1 MHSTNKPTAP
11 YKSTT
16 TINAPKNKAQIAEFK
31 SELYPISY
39 FAHQIQEIHNMISL
53 PPEKLGSFYL
63 GARYDLD
70 NRTITSEAVN
80 YDSRDLTTHAVCVGM
95 TGSGKTG
102 LCIGL
107 LEEAAIDQVPAIII
121 DPKGDMTNLMLQFEQ
136 LSADEFKPWINPD
149 DASRKGKT
157 VDEYAQSMSELW
169 TNGLGDWG
177 QNRDRIALLKNAVE
191 YTIFTPGSDSGVPI
205 NIMGSFS
212 SPGIDFDSDSEML
225 RERIQGTVAA
235 LLGMV
240 GSKEDPVRSR
250 EGILLSN
257 LFEHYWR
264 NNEDLDLAKLI
275 LGIQKPPMQK
285 LGVFDMDTFFPE
297 KDRFNLAMDFNS
309 LIASPQFQYWLQ
321 GEDLDIDKL
330 YFSPDGK
337 PRHSIIY
344 IAHLSESERMFF
356 VTLLLNSLITWMRKQ
371 SGTTSLR
378 SLIYFDEIF
387 GYFPPTANPPS
398 KKPLLTILKQAR
410 AYGVGA
416 VLVTQNPVDI
426 DYKGLAN
433 AGTWFIGKMQTER
446 DKARVLDG
454 LEGAIA
460 EAGGKALD
468 FNKIIPSLGSRVFL
482 MHNVHEDSPVV
493 YHTRWAMSYLRGPLT
508 RPQVKQLMEGRK
520 ANRLSTSQH
529 LAHRESSPA
538 NKQNLAT
545 ESVRPSLD
553 PSITQK
559 YFAVWKSSTEASREL
574 NTTSQ
579 ISLAYEPNIIAVS
592 KLRFYDQKR
601 DVDQVVSKS
610 LLADSPDEFGRT
622 DWDAALPIDGWEN
635 SLLPEPDHPDNIQ
648 VSYLPI
654 PESANSKKELGRIE
668 KEFADWLYNSQHHTI
683 LEHEKLDLFQET
695 GESAEAFR
703 MRILQQIREERDE
716 DLDELQ
722 EKYEAKFEKLNDRIR
737 KEKQDLEEA
746 QSEVKG
752 RRTEEIVGMAETI
765 FSVFVR
771 RRSRSASSTLTK
783 RRMRQKANKKVEESQ
798 EDLEEL
804 YDDFDDLENELK
816 EKMES
821 ISLKWEDISKDIT
834 EKEIKPRRA
843 DVKVDH
849 VMLAWIPY
857 WTSDK
862 GERVSALR

>member
-1 MHSTNKPTAP
+1 
-11 YKSTT
+11 
-16 TINAPKNKAQIAEFK
+16 
-31 SELYPISY
+31 
-39 FAHQIQEIHNMISL
+39 MITL

-70 NRTITSEAVN
+70 NRAITAEAVN

-121 DPKGDMTNLMLQFEQ
+121 DPKGDMTNLMLQFEG

-169 TNGLGDWG
+169 TNGLADWG
-177 QNRDRIALLKNAVE
+177 QNRDRVKLLKESVD
-191 YTIFTPGSDSGVPI
+191 YTIFTPGSDSGMPI
-205 NIMGSFS
+205 NIMGSFAA
-212 SPGIDFDSDSEML
+212 PGIDFDSDSEML

-235 LLGMV
+235 LLGMI

-250 EGILLSN
+250 DGILLSN

-321 GEDLDIDKL
+321 GEDMDIDKL
-330 YFSPDGK
+330 YFSSDGK

-356 VTLLLNSLITWMRKQ
+356 VTLLLNTLITWMRKQ

-398 KKPLLTILKQAR
+398 KKPLLTILKQGR

-460 EAGGKALD
+460 EAGGKAMD
-468 FNKIIPSLGSRVFL
+468 FDKIIPSLGSRVFL
-482 MHNVHEDSPVV
+482 MHNVHEDSPIV

-508 RPQVKQLMEGRK
+508 RPQVKQLMKDKK
-520 ANRLSTSQH
+520 ANIVSTSQH
-529 LAHRESSPA
+529 LSHRESAKPKTQA
-538 NKQNLAT
+538 MAT
-545 ESVRPSLD
+545 ESVRPSLG

-559 YFAVWKSSTEASREL
+559 YFAVWKSSSEASREL
-574 NTTSQ
+574 NVTSV
-579 ISLAYEPNIIAVS
+579 INLAYEPNIIAVS
-592 KLRFYDQKR
+592 KVRFYDQKR
-601 DVDQVVSKS
+601 GVDEVVSKS

-622 DWDAALPIDGWEN
+622 DWDGALPIGGWEN
-635 SLLPEPDHPDNIQ
+635 SLLDEPDHPDNVQ
-648 VSYLPI
+648 VRYLPI
-654 PESANSKKELGRIE
+654 PESANSQKELSKIE
-668 KEFADWLYNSQHHTI
+668 KEFADWLYNSQSHTI
-683 LEHEKLDLFQET
+683 LEHEKLEISQEST
-695 GESAEAFR
+695 ESAEAFK
-703 MRILQQIREERDE
+703 MRVLQLIREERDE
-716 DLDELQ
+716 DVDQLQ
-722 EKYEAKFEKLNDRIR
+722 DKYEDKFEKLNDRIR
-737 KEKQDLEEA
+737 KEKQDLDEA

-783 RRMRQKANKKVEESQ
+783 RRMRQKANKKVEESR

-804 YDDFDDLENELK
+804 YQDFDELELDLK
-816 EKMES
+816 EKMEE
-821 ISLKWEDISKDIT
+821 ITLKWDDISKDIT
-834 EKEIKPRRA
+834 EKEVKPRRA
-843 DVKVDH
+843 DVKVER

-857 WTSDK
+857 WMSET